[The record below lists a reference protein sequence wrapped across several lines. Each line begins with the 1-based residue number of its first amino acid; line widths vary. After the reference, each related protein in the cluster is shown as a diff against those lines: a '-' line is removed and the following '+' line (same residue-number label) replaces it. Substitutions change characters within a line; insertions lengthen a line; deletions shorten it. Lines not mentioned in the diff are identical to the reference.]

1 MILLADSGSTKVHW
15 CLLTASGQCS
25 DVFTDGINP
34 LFQTTIAMQNSISN
48 QLLPQIAPL
57 LWAGNLTHVFFY
69 GAGCTPEKKVFVQKA
84 LEMVFKKAEVHVES
98 DMLGAARGLLGHNP
112 GVACILGTGSGSCF
126 YDGQQIEWA
135 VPSLGYILGDE
146 GSAAVLGK
154 RLVGDLLKNPEASPL
169 NGANGLRRKGYED
182 LKELFFKE
190 QETSMADIIEKVYRQ
205 PFPNRFLAKL
215 SKFCADHIDDP
226 RIHDL
231 VYDHFVQ
238 FIRRNLVQYF
248 HKINDHMVNDQ
259 MVNDP
264 YGEADRMNE
273 VNKEI
278 VNDQMVNDQ
287 MVNANGVGFVGSV
300 AYYYR
305 PILEEAMKAEKI
317 PLGTILKDPIEGL
330 KEYHKDAII
339 PTTE

>member
-34 LFQTTIAMQNSISN
+34 LFQTSDAMRNSICN
-48 QLLPQIAPL
+48 QLLPQISSL
-57 LWAGNLTHVFFY
+57 LWAGSLTHVFFY
-69 GAGCTPEKKVFVQKA
+69 GAGCTPEKKVFVQRA
-84 LEMVFKKAEVHVES
+84 LEGVFKKAEVSVES
-98 DMLGAARGLLGHNP
+98 DMLGAARGLLQRKA

-126 YDGQQIEWA
+126 YNGETIEWC

-154 RLVGDLLKNPEASPL
+154 RLVGDLLKNQL
-169 NGANGLRRKGYED
+169 GDD
-182 LKELFFKE
+182 LKEAFFKE
-190 QETSMADIIEKVYRQ
+190 YETSMADIIEKVYRQ

-215 SKFCADHIDDP
+215 SKFCADHIEDK

-238 FIRRNLVQYF
+238 FIRRNIVQYF
-248 HKINDHMVNDQ
+248 QPSAGNIQHS
-259 MVNDP
+259 
-264 YGEADRMNE
+264 A
-273 VNKEI
+273 
-278 VNDQMVNDQ
+278 
-287 MVNANGVGFVGSV
+287 VGFVGSV

-305 PILEEAMKAEKI
+305 PILEEAMQAEGL

-330 KEYHKDAII
+330 KEYHKGAVI
-339 PTTE
+339 PTTV

>member
-15 CLLTASGQCS
+15 CLVTASGQCS

-34 LFQTTIAMQNSISN
+34 LFQTSDAMRNSICN
-48 QLLPQIAPL
+48 QLLPQISSL
-57 LWAGNLTHVFFY
+57 LWAGSLTHVFFY
-69 GAGCTPEKKVFVQKA
+69 GAGCTPEKKVFVQRA
-84 LEMVFKKAEVHVES
+84 LEGVFKKAEVSVES
-98 DMLGAARGLLGHNP
+98 DMLGAARGLLQRKA

-126 YDGQQIEWA
+126 YNGETIEWC

-154 RLVGDLLKNPEASPL
+154 RLVGDLLKNQL
-169 NGANGLRRKGYED
+169 GDD
-182 LKELFFKE
+182 LKEAFFKE
-190 QETSMADIIEKVYRQ
+190 YETSMADIIEKVYRQ

-215 SKFCADHIDDP
+215 SKFCADHIEDK

-238 FIRRNLVQYF
+238 FIRRNIVQYF
-248 HKINDHMVNDQ
+248 QPSAGNIQHS
-259 MVNDP
+259 
-264 YGEADRMNE
+264 A
-273 VNKEI
+273 
-278 VNDQMVNDQ
+278 
-287 MVNANGVGFVGSV
+287 VGFVGSV

-305 PILEEAMKAEKI
+305 PILEEAMQAEGL

-330 KEYHKDAII
+330 KEYHKGAVI
-339 PTTE
+339 PTTV

>member
-1 MILLADSGSTKVHW
+1 MILIADSGSTKVHW
-15 CLLTASGQCS
+15 CLVTASGQCS
-25 DVFTDGINP
+25 DFRTDGINP
-34 LFQTTIAMQNSISN
+34 MFQTCDAMRNSICN

-57 LWAGNLTHVFFY
+57 LWAGTLTHVFFY

-84 LEMVFKKAEVHVES
+84 LEMVFKKAQIQVES
-98 DMLGAARGLLGHNP
+98 DMVGAARGLLGHNA
-112 GVACILGTGSGSCF
+112 GVACILGTGSGSC
-126 YDGQQIEWA
+126 YYNGENIEWN

-154 RLVGDLLKNPEASPL
+154 RLVGDLLKNQL
-169 NGANGLRRKGYED
+169 GDD
-182 LKELFFKE
+182 LKEAFFKE
-190 QETSMADIIEKVYRQ
+190 YETSMPDIFEKVYRQ

-215 SKFCADHIDDP
+215 SKFCADHIEDK

-248 HKINDHMVNDQ
+248 PMTNDQ
-259 MVNDP
+259 SP
-264 YGEADRMNE
+264 
-273 VNKEI
+273 I
-278 VNDQMVNDQ
+278 T
-287 MVNANGVGFVGSV
+287 NGVGFVGSI

-305 PILEEAMKAEKI
+305 PILEEAMKAEGL
-317 PLGTILKDPIEGL
+317 PLGTILQDPIEGL

>member
-15 CLLTASGQCS
+15 CLVTASGQCS

-34 LFQTTIAMQNSISN
+34 LFQTSDAMRNSICN
-48 QLLPQIAPL
+48 QLLPQISSL

-69 GAGCTPEKKVFVQKA
+69 GAGCTPEKKVFVQRA
-84 LEMVFKKAEVHVES
+84 LEGVFKKAEVSVES
-98 DMLGAARGLLGHNP
+98 DMLGAARGLLQRKA

-126 YDGQQIEWA
+126 YNGETIEWC

-154 RLVGDLLKNPEASPL
+154 RLVGDLLKNQL
-169 NGANGLRRKGYED
+169 GDD
-182 LKELFFKE
+182 LKEAFFKE
-190 QETSMADIIEKVYRQ
+190 YETSMADIIEKVYRQ

-215 SKFCADHIDDP
+215 SKFCADHIEDK

-238 FIRRNLVQYF
+238 FIRRNIVQYF
-248 HKINDHMVNDQ
+248 QPSAGNIQHS
-259 MVNDP
+259 
-264 YGEADRMNE
+264 A
-273 VNKEI
+273 
-278 VNDQMVNDQ
+278 
-287 MVNANGVGFVGSV
+287 VGFVGSV

-305 PILEEAMKAEKI
+305 PILEEAMQAEGL

-330 KEYHKDAII
+330 KEYHKGAVI
-339 PTTE
+339 PTTV

>member
-1 MILLADSGSTKVHW
+1 MILIADSGSTKVHW

-48 QLLPQIAPL
+48 QLLPQISSL
-57 LWAGNLTHVFFY
+57 LWAGTLTHVFFY

-84 LEMVFKKAEVHVES
+84 LEAVFKKAEVHVES
-98 DMLGAARGLLGHNP
+98 DMLGAARGLLGHNA

-126 YDGQQIEWA
+126 YDGEKIAWA

-154 RLVGDLLKNPEASPL
+154 RLVGDLLKNQL
-169 NGANGLRRKGYED
+169 GDD
-182 LKELFFKE
+182 LKEAFFKE
-190 QETSMADIIEKVYRQ
+190 YETSMADIIEKVYRQ

-215 SKFCADHIDDP
+215 SRFCADHIDDP
-226 RIHDL
+226 RIRAL

-238 FIRRNLVQYF
+238 FIRRNLKQYF
-248 HKINDHMVNDQ
+248 AK
-259 MVNDP
+259 
-264 YGEADRMNE
+264 NE
-273 VNKEI
+273 K
-278 VNDQMVNDQ
+278 MVNDQ
-287 MVNANGVGFVGSV
+287 MVNAVGFVGSI

-305 PILEEAMKAEKI
+305 PILEEAMAAEGI
-317 PLGTILKDPIEGL
+317 PVGTILQDPVEGL
-330 KEYHKDAII
+330 KEYHKSAVV

>member
-15 CLLTASGQCS
+15 CLVTASGQCS

-34 LFQTTIAMQNSISN
+34 LFQTSDAMRNSICN
-48 QLLPQIAPL
+48 QLLPQISSL
-57 LWAGNLTHVFFY
+57 LWAGSLTHVFFY
-69 GAGCTPEKKVFVQKA
+69 GAGCTPEKKVFVQRA
-84 LEMVFKKAEVHVES
+84 LEGVFKKAEVSVES
-98 DMLGAARGLLGHNP
+98 DMLGAARGLLQHKA

-126 YDGQQIEWA
+126 YNGETIEWC

-154 RLVGDLLKNPEASPL
+154 RLVGDLLKNQL
-169 NGANGLRRKGYED
+169 GDD
-182 LKELFFKE
+182 LKEAFFKE
-190 QETSMADIIEKVYRQ
+190 YETSMADIIEKVYRQ

-215 SKFCADHIDDP
+215 SKFCADHIEDK

-238 FIRRNLVQYF
+238 FIRRNIVQYF
-248 HKINDHMVNDQ
+248 QPSAVSIQKS
-259 MVNDP
+259 
-264 YGEADRMNE
+264 A
-273 VNKEI
+273 
-278 VNDQMVNDQ
+278 
-287 MVNANGVGFVGSV
+287 VGFVGSV

-305 PILEEAMKAEKI
+305 SILEEAMQAEGL

-330 KEYHKDAII
+330 KEYHKGAVI
-339 PTTE
+339 PTTV

>member
-1 MILLADSGSTKVHW
+1 MILIADSGSTKVHW

-48 QLLPQIAPL
+48 QLLPQISSL
-57 LWAGNLTHVFFY
+57 LWAGTLTHVFFY

-84 LEMVFKKAEVHVES
+84 LEAVFKKAEVHVES
-98 DMLGAARGLLGHNP
+98 DMLGAARGLLGHNA

-126 YDGQQIEWA
+126 YDGEKIAWA

-154 RLVGDLLKNPEASPL
+154 RLVGDLLKNQL
-169 NGANGLRRKGYED
+169 GND
-182 LKELFFKE
+182 LKEAFFAE
-190 QETSMADIIEKVYRQ
+190 YETSMADIIEKVYRQ

-215 SKFCADHIDDP
+215 SRFCADHIDDP
-226 RIHDL
+226 RIRAL

-238 FIRRNLVQYF
+238 FIRRNLKQYF
-248 HKINDHMVNDQ
+248 AK
-259 MVNDP
+259 
-264 YGEADRMNE
+264 NE
-273 VNKEI
+273 K
-278 VNDQMVNDQ
+278 MVNDQ
-287 MVNANGVGFVGSV
+287 MVNAVGFVGSI

-305 PILEEAMKAEKI
+305 PILEEAMAAEGI
-317 PLGTILKDPIEGL
+317 PVGTILQDPVEGL
-330 KEYHKDAII
+330 KEYHKSAVV

>member
-1 MILLADSGSTKVHW
+1 MVLLADSGSTKVHW
-15 CLLTASGQCS
+15 CLVTASGQCS

-57 LWAGNLTHVFFY
+57 LWAGTLTHVFFY
-69 GAGCTPEKKVFVQKA
+69 GAGCTPEKKVFVQRA
-84 LEMVFKKAEVHVES
+84 LEAVFKKAEVTVES
-98 DMLGAARGLLGHNP
+98 DMLGAARGLLGHKE

-126 YDGQQIEWA
+126 YDGERIAWS

-154 RLVGDLLKNPEASPL
+154 RLVGDLLKNQLDVPSDGEI
-169 NGANGLRRKGYED
+169 GLRRKGYED

-190 QETSMADIIEKVYRQ
+190 YETSMADIIEHVYRQ

-215 SKFCADHIDDP
+215 SRFCADHIDDP

-238 FIRRNLVQYF
+238 FIRRNLVQY
-248 HKINDHMVNDQ
+248 KASSPI
-259 MVNDP
+259 
-264 YGEADRMNE
+264 
-273 VNKEI
+273 
-278 VNDQMVNDQ
+278 
-287 MVNANGVGFVGSV
+287 GFVGSI
-300 AYYYR
+300 AYYYK
-305 PILEEAMKAEKI
+305 PILEEAMKAENL
-317 PLGTILKDPIEGL
+317 PMGTILKDPIEGL
-330 KEYHKDAII
+330 KEYHKDVIV

>member
-1 MILLADSGSTKVHW
+1 MILIADSGSTKVHW

-48 QLLPQIAPL
+48 QLLPQIGSL
-57 LWAGNLTHVFFY
+57 LWAGTLTHVFFY

-84 LEMVFKKAEVHVES
+84 LEAVFRKAEVHVES
-98 DMLGAARGLLGHNP
+98 DMLGAARGLLGHNA

-126 YDGQQIEWA
+126 YNGEKIAWA

-154 RLVGDLLKNPEASPL
+154 RLVGDLLKNQL
-169 NGANGLRRKGYED
+169 GDD
-182 LKELFFKE
+182 LKEAFFAE
-190 QETSMADIIEKVYRQ
+190 YETSMADIIEKVYRQ

-215 SKFCADHIDDP
+215 SRFCADHMDDP
-226 RIHDL
+226 RIRAL

-238 FIRRNLVQYF
+238 FIRRNLKQYF
-248 HKINDHMVNDQ
+248 AK
-259 MVNDP
+259 
-264 YGEADRMNE
+264 NE
-273 VNKEI
+273 K
-278 VNDQMVNDQ
+278 MVNDQ
-287 MVNANGVGFVGSV
+287 MVNAVGFVGSI

-305 PILEEAMKAEKI
+305 PILEEAMAAEGI
-317 PLGTILKDPIEGL
+317 PVGTILQDPVEGL
-330 KEYHKDAII
+330 KEYHKSAVV

>member
-15 CLLTASGQCS
+15 SLVTASGQCS

-34 LFQTTIAMQNSISN
+34 LFQTSDAMRNSISN
-48 QLLPQIAPL
+48 QLLPKIAPL
-57 LWAGNLTHVFFY
+57 LWAGTLTHVFFY

-84 LEMVFKKAEVHVES
+84 LEAVFKKAEVQVES
-98 DMLGAARGLLGHNP
+98 DMLGAARGLLGRQP
-112 GVACILGTGSGSCF
+112 GVACILGTGSGSCY
-126 YDGQQIEWA
+126 YDGEHIEWC

-154 RLVGDLLKNPEASPL
+154 RLVGDLLKNQL
-169 NGANGLRRKGYED
+169 GED
-182 LKELFFKE
+182 LKEAFFRE
-190 QETSMADIIEKVYRQ
+190 YETSMADIIEKVYRQ

-215 SKFCADHIDDP
+215 SRFCADHIDDK

-248 HKINDHMVNDQ
+248 NPTTNDKRQ
-259 MVNDP
+259 TT
-264 YGEADRMNE
+264 
-273 VNKEI
+273 
-278 VNDQMVNDQ
+278 
-287 MVNANGVGFVGSV
+287 NGVGFIGSI
-300 AYYYR
+300 AYYYK
-305 PILEEAMKAEKI
+305 PVLEEAMQAEGL
-317 PLGTILKDPIEGL
+317 PLGTILQDPIEGL
-330 KEYHKDAII
+330 KQYHKDVII

>member
-1 MILLADSGSTKVHW
+1 MILIADSGSTKVHW

-48 QLLPQIAPL
+48 QLLPQISSL
-57 LWAGNLTHVFFY
+57 LWAGTLTHVFFY

-84 LEMVFKKAEVHVES
+84 LEAVFKKAEVHVES
-98 DMLGAARGLLGHNP
+98 DMLGAARGLLGHNA

-126 YDGQQIEWA
+126 YDGEKIAWA

-154 RLVGDLLKNPEASPL
+154 RLVGDLLKNQL
-169 NGANGLRRKGYED
+169 GDD
-182 LKELFFKE
+182 LKEAFFKE
-190 QETSMADIIEKVYRQ
+190 YETSMADIIEKVYRQ

-215 SKFCADHIDDP
+215 SRFCADHIDDP
-226 RIHDL
+226 RIRAL

-238 FIRRNLVQYF
+238 FIRRNLKQYF
-248 HKINDHMVNDQ
+248 EPSAISHQHSK
-259 MVNDP
+259 
-264 YGEADRMNE
+264 
-273 VNKEI
+273 
-278 VNDQMVNDQ
+278 
-287 MVNANGVGFVGSV
+287 VGFVGSI

-305 PILEEAMKAEKI
+305 PILEEAMAAEGI
-317 PLGTILKDPIEGL
+317 PVGTILQDPVEGL
-330 KEYHKDAII
+330 KEYHKSAVV

>member
-1 MILLADSGSTKVHW
+1 MILIADSGSTKVHW

-48 QLLPQIAPL
+48 QLLPQISTL
-57 LWAGNLTHVFFY
+57 LWAGTLTHVFFY

-84 LEMVFKKAEVHVES
+84 LEAVFRKAEVHVES
-98 DMLGAARGLLGHNP
+98 DMLGAARGLLGHNA

-126 YDGQQIEWA
+126 YDGEKIAWA

-154 RLVGDLLKNPEASPL
+154 RLVGDLLKNQL
-169 NGANGLRRKGYED
+169 GDD
-182 LKELFFKE
+182 LKEAFFKE
-190 QETSMADIIEKVYRQ
+190 YETSMADIIEKVYRQ

-215 SKFCADHIDDP
+215 SRFCADHIDDP
-226 RIHDL
+226 RIRAL

-238 FIRRNLVQYF
+238 FIRRNLKQYF
-248 HKINDHMVNDQ
+248 KPSAISHQHS
-259 MVNDP
+259 
-264 YGEADRMNE
+264 E
-273 VNKEI
+273 
-278 VNDQMVNDQ
+278 
-287 MVNANGVGFVGSV
+287 VGFVGSI

-305 PILEEAMKAEKI
+305 PILEEAMAAEGI
-317 PLGTILKDPIEGL
+317 PVGTILQDPVEGL
-330 KEYHKDAII
+330 KEYHKSAVV